1 MKQKT
6 LLLLALFSMSLTAAF
21 AQDPDATDLA
31 SVINKSADVTI
42 TSITNESSNA
52 WVVEADSIVVN
63 ADQTNSNWQ
72 YSEFTVNYESAND
85 MVVEF
90 YMFNGGAGSYD
101 QFYVYKDGSEYT
113 NFYGVNASYK
123 RNFYRLF
130 LPAGQHSLRF
140 YSKFY
145 YKTNTGS
152 SYHGLNDKMSVKL
165 SIVTAESQYMDVNLS
180 APGTLGL
187 EVLSQV
193 SSLPVM
199 HYMRLTG
206 QMNADDWA
214 TIRQMTGLLAVDMTN
229 AQITEIPASAFTSN
243 SIRYFK
249 FPTTLKT
256 IGNSA
261 FYNRVLTGPVNL
273 PDGLETI
280 GYQAFEANYITDVI
294 IPASVTKIGHSAFE
308 NNDALKTVTLGGG
321 FDTLPYEIFYS
332 CEALTDVYGGASIK
346 HLQYSAFLDCTSL
359 RDVHGMKPLRV
370 DYQAF
375 ENCKNLEAI
384 DLSEATQIG
393 GYAFRY
399 CVKLASIDLS
409 SLQSFSNWYYNTNS
423 GAYAFSDCDLIEE
436 VVIPDRVTYIPDRTF
451 YDCQNLKS
459 VTLGASLSSIGSYA
473 FYEYHSN
480 NGSNVQSLTK
490 LYCNA
495 PTPPSVS
502 SSPVWSPTSCTLYVP
517 EYAMVS
523 YKLDTYWSKFTT
535 VEVNT
540 NTVENLTINSKLEL
554 TSNARVPDA
563 PNVVMNSG
571 SSLIVNGNNPQAFGS
586 FVTYNSISNGSS
598 IISRC
603 NAMTSTSSEA
613 RYWLG
618 GSSYWYFICPP
629 FDVDMSSITTSNGA
643 QVAVRYYDGA
653 TRALNGTG
661 ASWKDVPADGTLQ
674 AGQGYIF
681 CSSASCYVYLPAT
694 EATRNNIFQSEAISL
709 TLNEYA
715 TETSSNKSWN
725 LVGNP
730 YASYYD
736 IYHMDFTAP
745 ITVWNTDNKTY
756 TAYSVADDE
765 LALTPMQAFFVQKP
779 DLVSDITF
787 QPGGRQITSTIDHS
801 ALAPARVQAQSN
813 RRVVNLTLTDGT
825 TTDRTRVVVNPT
837 ASDNYDSETD
847 AAKMLTFDGTAQLYS
862 VSNGEMYAINEGAQ
876 SSGLVDLGMYFA
888 AAGNYTI
895 DASRADI
902 SVTLLDNGTEVP
914 MPYTF
919 TASSGYEE
927 GRFQLRIAVGELT
940 GIDTITPAEQTD
952 NRGAYYDLS
961 GRKLQQNQ
969 LNKGI
974 YIHNGKK
981 IVK

>member
-1 MKQKT
+1 MKKKIY
-6 LLLLALFSMSLTAAF
+6 LLLTVLIAGVGSAWA
-21 AQDPDATDLA
+21 DDLA
-31 SVINKSADVTI
+31 SVITKSADVTI
-42 TSITNESSNA
+42 SSIVNESSNA
-52 WVVEADSIVVN
+52 WVVEGDSIALN
-63 ADQTNSNWQ
+63 ADQTNNNWQ

-90 YMFNGGAGSYD
+90 YMFNGGGGSYD

-130 LPAGQHSLRF
+130 LTAGQHSLRF

-145 YKTNTGS
+145 SKTSTS
-152 SYHGLNDKMSVKL
+152 SSFHGLNDKMSVNL

-193 SSLPVM
+193 SSLPAM

-214 TIRQMTGLLAVDMTN
+214 TIRQMTGLWAVDMTN

-261 FYNRVLTGPVNL
+261 FYNRVLTGPLNL

-280 GYQAFEANYITDVI
+280 GYQAFQNNYITDVT
-294 IPASVTKIGHSAFE
+294 IPASVTSIGYSAFKD
-308 NNDALKTVTLGGG
+308 NDALKTVTLGGG
-321 FDTLPYEIFYS
+321 FDTLPYDIFYS

-346 HLQYSAFLDCTSL
+346 HLQYNAFNYCTSL

-393 GYAFRY
+393 GYAFY
-399 CVKLASIDLS
+399 NCDKLASIDLS
-409 SLQSFSNWYYNTNS
+409 SLQSFSNWYSSSSSN
-423 GAYAFSDCDLIEE
+423 GYAFNNCDLIEE
-436 VVIPDRVTYIPDRTF
+436 VVIPDRVTTIPESTF
-451 YDCQNLKS
+451 HNCQNLKS

-473 FYEYHSN
+473 FYSN

-495 PTPPSVS
+495 PTPPSVNTS
-502 SSPVWSPTSCTLYVP
+502 YPPVWSPTSCVLYVP

-535 VEVNT
+535 VEVNP
-540 NTVENLTINSKLEL
+540 NQVENLTINSKLEL
-554 TSNARVPDA
+554 TSNARVPDT
-563 PNVVMNSG
+563 PNVVVNRG
-571 SSLIVNGNNPQAFGS
+571 GSLIVNGNNAQDFGTFTS
-586 FVTYNSISNGSS
+586 YFSIGTNAN

-603 NAMTSTSSEA
+603 NAITSTFTES

-618 GSSYWYFICPP
+618 SSSTPYWYFISLPY
-629 FDVDMSSITTSNGA
+629 DVNVADITTSNGA
-643 QVAVRYYDGA
+643 QVVVRYYDGA
-653 TRALNGTG
+653 SRAANGSG
-661 ASWKDVPADGTLQ
+661 GNWKDVPSDGTLQ

-681 CSSASCYVYLPAT
+681 CASAGCYVYLPAT
-694 EATRNNIFQSEAISL
+694 AATRNQIFRSEAVTL
-709 TLNEYA
+709 NLNEYA

-730 YASYYD
+730 YPCYYD

-745 ITVWNTDNKTY
+745 LTVWSTDNRTY
-756 TAYSVADDE
+756 TAYSIADDD
-765 LALTPMQAFFVQKP
+765 LALLPMQAFFVQKP
-779 DLVSDITF
+779 DLVNDITF
-787 QPGGRQITSTIDHS
+787 QTGGRQITSTIDHS
-801 ALAPARVQAQSN
+801 ALAPRRAPSASN
-813 RRVVNLTLTDGT
+813 RRIVNLTLTDGS
-825 TTDRTRVVVNPT
+825 TTDKTRVVVNPT
-837 ASDNYDSETD
+837 ASDAYDCETD
-847 AAKMLTFDGTAQLYS
+847 AAKMLSFDGTAQLYT
-862 VSNGEMYAINEGAQ
+862 VTDNEMYAINEGAHT
-876 SSGLVDLGMYFA
+876 SGLIDLGMWMSTS
-888 AAGNYTI
+888 GSYTI

-902 SVTLLDNGTEVP
+902 AVQLLDNGAEVE

-919 TASSGYEE
+919 NASSGYNE
-927 GRFQLRIAVGELT
+927 GRFQLRVAVADLT
-940 GIDTITPAEQTD
+940 GIDSLTSSDNAKTGSQTIYTLDGRAVSAE
-952 NRGAYYDLS
+952 NLP
-961 GRKLQQNQ
+961 
-969 LNKGI
+969 KGV
-974 YIHNGKK
+974 YIQKGKK
-981 IVK
+981 FVK